1 MFPRTLTTLAV
12 SAALL
17 ASTPLRADDQSSDR
31 APVQCVSVARVA
43 KTDVIDDQTILF
55 FMRGGKQIYQSH
67 LPRKCPGL
75 ELEDRFAYRVTTGQ
89 LCSIDTIKTL
99 PRLGSPVTCGLG
111 EFQPITA
118 DQAEELR
125 AAHEGRAI
133 EAKPAQPPKES
144 ATAAPAH
151 E

>member
-17 ASTPLRADDQSSDR
+17 TSTPLMADDQPFDR
-31 APVQCVSVARVA
+31 APVDCVSVARVA
-43 KTDVIDDQTILF
+43 KTDIIDDQTILF

-75 ELEDRFAYRVTTGQ
+75 ELEDRFAYRITTGR

-99 PRLGSPVTCGLG
+99 PRLGPPVTCGLG

-118 DQAEELR
+118 EQVEELR
-125 AAHEGRAI
+125 AAHERPGV
-133 EAKPAQPPKES
+133 EVKPVDPPKES
-144 ATAAPAH
+144 AAAAPAH